1 MKSKLEGTRGES
13 LAVGYLIENGYKILQ
28 TNAKLIGIEVDI
40 IAQSKEGAI
49 VFIEVKTRQ
58 SYAFGHPF
66 EQISA
71 RQQNRYRQFA
81 KMYIN
86 EKKLFNTDVRFDA
99 IAVIGNDVEHIAN
112 AF

>member
-1 MKSKLEGTRGES
+1 MKSKLEGNRGES
-13 LAVGYLIENGYKILQ
+13 AAVGFLKENGYTILA

-40 IAQSKEGAI
+40 IAKSADGVI

-66 EQISA
+66 EQITLK
-71 RQQNRYRQFA
+71 QQSRYRQFA
-81 KMYIN
+81 KMYII
-86 EKKLFNTDVRFDA
+86 EQKLYNADVRFDA
-99 IAVIGNDVEHIAN
+99 IAVMGSEIEHITN